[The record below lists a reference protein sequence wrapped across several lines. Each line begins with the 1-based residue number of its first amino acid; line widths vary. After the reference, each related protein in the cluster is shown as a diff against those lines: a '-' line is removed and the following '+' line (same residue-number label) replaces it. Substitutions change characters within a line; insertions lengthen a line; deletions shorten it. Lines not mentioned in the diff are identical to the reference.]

1 MITIQD
7 NNYQGKVCS
16 LHDVADLL
24 SIGNKSIRQ
33 LCDENEHLL
42 VFPLSIDDTDDRIGD
57 STIVDIYAEDEN
69 FVRIKSGNI
78 MGFVGRKNQQL
89 KIYSRFDNQ
98 KHDLFLHYMLQ
109 KVFSFNIF
117 NLDFTSSEDNVFEFL
132 VYMFPAILKKA
143 MRQGIYKEYRRFRH
157 NDANVRGTI
166 DISRHIRENIPF
178 RGTVAYNTREF
189 SFDNSVT
196 ELIRHT
202 IEYIKTI
209 PSGDI
214 ILSSDKTVEDCIK
227 KIVSYTHSYN
237 YTERI
242 KIIQDNLR
250 PRIHPFYKEY
260 TALQKLCVQILRQ
273 EEIKYGTDDDRIY
286 GILFDGAWLWEE
298 YLNTLLCKKGFI
310 HPENKLGTGA
320 IYLFEHGGQRF
331 PDFWKQD
338 IVLDAK
344 YKKLAINGTRLDIER
359 DDVHQIMAYMYRL
372 KAQRGGVICP
382 LTGNEN
388 KIISERMHK
397 DSYKGVMAI
406 YALAIPKDCN
416 TYADFVKQMAKSEN
430 SFLQKN
436 ITRGE
441 KVK

>member
-57 STIVDIYAEDEN
+57 STIIDIYAENEN

-98 KHDLFLHYMLQ
+98 KHDFFLHYMLQ

-132 VYMFPAILKKA
+132 VYMFPAMLKIA
-143 MRQGIYKEYRRFRH
+143 MRQGVYKEYRRFRH

-189 SFDNSVT
+189 SFDNSIT

-227 KIVSYTHSYN
+227 KIVSYTPSYSH
-237 YTERI
+237 TERI
-242 KIIQDNLR
+242 KIIQDNLL
-250 PRIHPFYKEY
+250 PCNHPFYKEY

-298 YLNTLLCKKGFI
+298 YLNTLLCEKGFI
-310 HPENKLGTGA
+310 HPENKLGTGS

-372 KAQRGGVICP
+372 KASKGGIVCP
-382 LTGNEN
+382 YDGEKN
-388 KIISERMHK
+388 KIISQNMHK
-397 DSYKGVMAI
+397 DSYLGSLSL
-406 YALAIPKDCN
+406 YALAIPKNCIS
-416 TYADFVKQMAKSEN
+416 YEDFVKRIVDNERVLLEELS
-430 SFLQKN
+430 
-436 ITRGE
+436 
-441 KVK
+441 

>member
-16 LHDVADLL
+16 LHDTADLL
-24 SIGNKSIRQ
+24 SIGNKPIRQ

-57 STIVDIYAEDEN
+57 STIVDIYAEDEKS
-69 FVRIKSGNI
+69 VRIKSGNI
-78 MGFVGRKNQQL
+78 MGFVGRKNQQM

-98 KHDLFLHYMLQ
+98 KHDFFLHYMLQ

-132 VYMFPAILKKA
+132 VYMFPAMLKKA
-143 MRQGIYKEYRRFRH
+143 MRQGIYKEYIRFRH

-189 SFDNSVT
+189 SFDNSIT

-214 ILSSDKTVEDCIK
+214 IISSDKTVEDCIK
-227 KIVSYTHSYN
+227 KIISYTPSYSH
-237 YTERI
+237 TERI
-242 KIIQDNLR
+242 KIIQDNLL
-250 PRIHPFYKEY
+250 PCNHPFYTEY

-298 YLNTLLCKKGFI
+298 YLNTLLCEKGFI

-344 YKKLAINGTRLDIER
+344 YKKLAINGNRLDIDR

-372 KAQRGGVICP
+372 KAPKGGIICP
-382 LTGNEN
+382 FMGDDN
-388 KIISERMHK
+388 KVISQNMHK
-397 DSYKGVMAI
+397 DSYLGTI
-406 YALAIPKDCN
+406 SLYALAIPKNCSS
-416 TYADFVKQMAKSEN
+416 YEDFVKRIIEN
-430 SFLQKN
+430 ERALLEELS
-436 ITRGE
+436 
-441 KVK
+441 

>member
-57 STIVDIYAEDEN
+57 STIIDIYAENEN

-98 KHDLFLHYMLQ
+98 KHDFFLHYMLQ

-132 VYMFPAILKKA
+132 VYMFPAMLKKA
-143 MRQGIYKEYRRFRH
+143 MRQGVYKEYRRFRH

-166 DISRHIRENIPF
+166 DIRRHIRATIPF

-189 SFDNSVT
+189 SFDNSIT

-237 YTERI
+237 HTERI
-242 KIIQDNLR
+242 KIIQDNLL
-250 PRIHPFYKEY
+250 PCNHPFYTEY

-298 YLNTLLCKKGFI
+298 YLNTLLCEKGFI

-344 YKKLAINGTRLDIER
+344 YKKLAINGNRLDIER

-372 KAQRGGVICP
+372 KASKGGIVCP
-382 LTGNEN
+382 YDGEKN
-388 KIISERMHK
+388 KIISQNMHK
-397 DSYKGVMAI
+397 DSYLGSLSL
-406 YALAIPKDCN
+406 YALAIPKNCIS
-416 TYADFVKQMAKSEN
+416 YEDFVKRIVDNERVLLEELS
-430 SFLQKN
+430 
-436 ITRGE
+436 
-441 KVK
+441 

>member
-16 LHDVADLL
+16 LHDTADLL
-24 SIGNKSIRQ
+24 SIGNKPIRQ

-57 STIVDIYAEDEN
+57 STIVDIYTEDEN
-69 FVRIKSGNI
+69 SIRIKSGNI
-78 MGFVGRKNQQL
+78 MGFVGRKNQQM

-98 KHDLFLHYMLQ
+98 KHDFFLHYMLQ

-132 VYMFPAILKKA
+132 VYMFPAMLKKA
-143 MRQGIYKEYRRFRH
+143 MRQGVYKEYRKFRH

-166 DISRHIRENIPF
+166 DISRHIRENFPF
-178 RGTVAYNTREF
+178 RGTVAYNTKEY
-189 SFDNSVT
+189 SFDNSIT

-227 KIVSYTHSYN
+227 KIISYTPSYSH
-237 YTERI
+237 TERI
-242 KIIQDNLR
+242 KIIQDNLL
-250 PRIHPFYKEY
+250 PCNHPFYTEY

-298 YLNTLLCKKGFI
+298 YLNTLLCEKGFI

-331 PDFWKQD
+331 PDFWKQN

-344 YKKLAINGTRLDIER
+344 YKKLAINGNRLDIER

-372 KAQRGGVICP
+372 KASKGGIVCP
-382 LTGNEN
+382 YDGEKN
-388 KIISERMHK
+388 KIISQNMHK
-397 DSYKGVMAI
+397 DSYLGSLSL
-406 YALAIPKDCN
+406 YALAIPKNCSS
-416 TYADFVKQMAKSEN
+416 YEDFTELIVEN
-430 SFLQKN
+430 ERTLLEELS
-436 ITRGE
+436 
-441 KVK
+441 

>member
-57 STIVDIYAEDEN
+57 STIIDIYAENEN

-98 KHDLFLHYMLQ
+98 KHDFFLHYMLQ

-132 VYMFPAILKKA
+132 VYMFPAMLKIA
-143 MRQGIYKEYRRFRH
+143 MRQGVYKEYRRFRH

-189 SFDNSVT
+189 SFDNSIT

-227 KIVSYTHSYN
+227 KIVSYTPSYSH
-237 YTERI
+237 TERI
-242 KIIQDNLR
+242 KIIQDNLL
-250 PRIHPFYKEY
+250 PCNHPFYKEY

-298 YLNTLLCKKGFI
+298 YLNTLLCEKGFI
-310 HPENKLGTGA
+310 HPENKLGTGS

-344 YKKLAINGTRLDIER
+344 YKKLAINGNRLDIER

-372 KAQRGGVICP
+372 KAPKGGIICP
-382 LTGNEN
+382 YVGDDN
-388 KIISERMHK
+388 KVISQNMHK
-397 DSYKGVMAI
+397 DSYLGSLSL
-406 YALAIPKDCN
+406 YALAIPKNCIL
-416 TYADFVKQMAKSEN
+416 YEDFVKRIVDNERVLLEELS
-430 SFLQKN
+430 
-436 ITRGE
+436 
-441 KVK
+441 

>member
-7 NNYQGKVCS
+7 NNYQGKVFS
-16 LHDVADLL
+16 LHDAADLL
-24 SIGNKSIRQ
+24 SVGNKPIRQ

-57 STIVDIYAEDEN
+57 STIVDIYAEN
-69 FVRIKSGNI
+69 KKSVRIKSRNI
-78 MGFVGRKNQQL
+78 MGFVGRNNQQM

-98 KHDLFLHYMLQ
+98 KHDFFLHYMLQ

-117 NLDFTSSEDNVFEFL
+117 NWDFTSSEDNVFEFL
-132 VYMFPAILKKA
+132 VYMFPAMLKKA
-143 MRQGIYKEYRRFRH
+143 MRQGVYKEYRKFRH

-178 RGTVAYNTREF
+178 RGTVAYNTKEY
-189 SFDNSVT
+189 SFDNSIT

-202 IEYIKTI
+202 IEYIKII

-227 KIVSYTHSYN
+227 KIISYTPSYSH
-237 YTERI
+237 TERT
-242 KIIQDNLR
+242 KIIQENLI
-250 PRIHPFYKEY
+250 PRNHPFYTKY
-260 TALQKLCVQILRQ
+260 TTLQKLCVQILRQ
-273 EEIKYGTDDDRIY
+273 EEIKYGADDDRIY

-298 YLNTLLCKKGFI
+298 YLNTLLCEKGFI

-338 IVLDAK
+338 FVLDAK
-344 YKKLAINGTRLDIER
+344 YKRLAVNGNSLDISR

-372 KAQRGGVICP
+372 KAYKGGIVCP
-382 LTGNEN
+382 YDGEKN
-388 KIISERMHK
+388 KIISQNMHK
-397 DSYKGVMAI
+397 DSYLGSLSL
-406 YALAIPKDCN
+406 YTLAIPKNCSS
-416 TYADFVKQMAKSEN
+416 YEDFAKRIVEN
-430 SFLQKN
+430 ERALLEELS
-436 ITRGE
+436 
-441 KVK
+441 

>member
-33 LCDENEHLL
+33 LCNENEHLL

-78 MGFVGRKNQQL
+78 MGFVGRKNQQM

-98 KHDLFLHYMLQ
+98 EHDYFLHYMLQ

-117 NLDFTSSEDNVFEFL
+117 NLDFTSSEYNVFEFL
-132 VYMFPAILKKA
+132 VYMFPAMLKKA
-143 MRQGIYKEYRRFRH
+143 MRQGVYKEYRKFRH

-178 RGTVAYNTREF
+178 RGTVAYNTKEY
-189 SFDNSVT
+189 SFDNSIT

-227 KIVSYTHSYN
+227 KIISYTPSYSH
-237 YTERI
+237 TERI
-242 KIIQDNLR
+242 KIIQDNLL
-250 PRIHPFYKEY
+250 PCNHPFYTEY

-298 YLNTLLCKKGFI
+298 YLNTLLCEKGFI

-344 YKKLAINGTRLDIER
+344 YKKLAINGNRLDIER

-372 KAQRGGVICP
+372 KASKGGIVCP
-382 LTGNEN
+382 YDGEKN
-388 KIISERMHK
+388 KIISQNMHK
-397 DSYKGVMAI
+397 DSYLGSLSL
-406 YALAIPKDCN
+406 YALAISKNCSS
-416 TYADFVKQMAKSEN
+416 YQDFTKRIVEN
-430 SFLQKN
+430 ERILLEELS
-436 ITRGE
+436 
-441 KVK
+441 

>member
-33 LCDENEHLL
+33 LCNENEHLL

-78 MGFVGRKNQQL
+78 MGFVGRKNQQM

-98 KHDLFLHYMLQ
+98 EHDYFLHYMLQ

-132 VYMFPAILKKA
+132 VYMFPAMLKKA
-143 MRQGIYKEYRRFRH
+143 MRQGVYKEYRKFRH

-178 RGTVAYNTREF
+178 RGTVAYNTKEY
-189 SFDNSVT
+189 SFDNSIT

-227 KIVSYTHSYN
+227 KIISYTPSYSH
-237 YTERI
+237 TERI
-242 KIIQDNLR
+242 KIIQDNLL
-250 PRIHPFYKEY
+250 PCNHPFYTEY

-298 YLNTLLCKKGFI
+298 YLNTLLCEKGFI

-344 YKKLAINGTRLDIER
+344 YKKLAISGSRLDIER

-372 KAQRGGVICP
+372 KASKGGIVCP
-382 LTGNEN
+382 YDGEKN
-388 KIISERMHK
+388 KIISQNMHK
-397 DSYKGVMAI
+397 DSYLGSLSL
-406 YALAIPKDCN
+406 YALAISKNCSS
-416 TYADFVKQMAKSEN
+416 YQDFTKRIVEN
-430 SFLQKN
+430 ERILLEELS
-436 ITRGE
+436 
-441 KVK
+441 

>member
-1 MITIQD
+1 MITIPD
-7 NNYQGKVCS
+7 NNYKGKVCP
-16 LHDVADLL
+16 LHEAADLL
-24 SIGNKSIRQ
+24 PISNKPIRQ
-33 LCDENEHLL
+33 LCEENEHLL
-42 VFPLSIDDTDDRIGD
+42 IFPLSIDDTDDRIGD
-57 STIVDIYAEDEN
+57 NTIIDIYAEDEN
-69 FVRIKSGNI
+69 SVRIKSENI
-78 MGFVGRKNQQL
+78 MGFVGRKNQQM

-98 KHDLFLHYMLQ
+98 GHDYFLHYMLQ
-109 KVFSFNIF
+109 KVFSYNIF
-117 NLDFTSSEDNVFEFL
+117 NWDFTSSEDNVFEFL
-132 VYMFPAILKKA
+132 VYIFPAMLKKA
-143 MRQGIYKEYRRFRH
+143 MRQGVYKEYRRFRH
-157 NDANVRGTI
+157 NDANVHGTI

-237 YTERI
+237 HTERI

-298 YLNTLLCKKGFI
+298 YLNNLLCKKGFI

-344 YKKLAINGTRLDIER
+344 YKKLAINGTRLDVER
-359 DDVHQIMAYMYRL
+359 NDVHQIMAYMYRL
-372 KAQRGGVICP
+372 KASKGGIVCP
-382 LTGNEN
+382 YNGEKN
-388 KIISERMHK
+388 KIISQNMHK
-397 DSYKGVMAI
+397 DSYLGSLSL
-406 YALAIPKDCN
+406 YALAIPKNCSS
-416 TYADFVKQMAKSEN
+416 YEDFAKRIVEN
-430 SFLQKN
+430 ERALL
-436 ITRGE
+436 E
-441 KVK
+441 ELL

>member
-16 LHDVADLL
+16 LHDTTDLL

-57 STIVDIYAEDEN
+57 STIVDIYAEDKSS
-69 FVRIKSGNI
+69 VRIKSGNI
-78 MGFVGRKNQQL
+78 MGFVGRKNQQI

-98 KHDLFLHYMLQ
+98 KHDFFLHYMLQ

-117 NLDFTSSEDNVFEFL
+117 NLDFTSSEDSVFEFL

-178 RGTVAYNTREF
+178 QGTVAYNTREL

-209 PSGDI
+209 PSGDV
-214 ILSSDKTVEDCIK
+214 ILSSDKAVDDYIK
-227 KIVSYTHSYN
+227 KLISYTPSYCH
-237 YTERI
+237 TERI
-242 KIIQDNLR
+242 KIIQDNLL
-250 PRIHPFYKEY
+250 PRNHPFYTEY
-260 TALQKLCVQILRQ
+260 AALQKLCIQILRH
-273 EEIKYGTDDDRIY
+273 EEIKYGTDDEKIY

-298 YLNTLLCKKGFI
+298 YLNTLLCEKGFI

-320 IYLFEHGGQRF
+320 IYLFEHGGLRF

-344 YKKLAINGTRLDIER
+344 YKKLAINGNRLDIER

-372 KAQRGGVICP
+372 KAPKGGIICP
-382 LTGNEN
+382 FMGDDN
-388 KIISERMHK
+388 KVISQNMHK
-397 DSYKGVMAI
+397 DSYLGTM
-406 YALAIPKDCN
+406 YLHALAIPRDCN
-416 TYADFVKQMAKSEN
+416 SYEEFVKRIAEKEN
-430 SFLQKN
+430 ALLKETS
-436 ITRGE
+436 
-441 KVK
+441 

>member
-57 STIVDIYAEDEN
+57 STLIDIYAENEN

-98 KHDLFLHYMLQ
+98 KHDFFLHYMLQ

-132 VYMFPAILKKA
+132 VYMFPAMLKIA
-143 MRQGIYKEYRRFRH
+143 MRQGVYKEYRRFRH

-189 SFDNSVT
+189 SFDNSIT

-237 YTERI
+237 HTERI

-310 HPENKLGTGA
+310 HPENKLGTGS

-344 YKKLAINGTRLDIER
+344 YKKLAINGNRLDIER

-372 KAQRGGVICP
+372 KAPKGGIICP
-382 LTGNEN
+382 YVGDDN
-388 KIISERMHK
+388 KVISQNMHK
-397 DSYKGVMAI
+397 DSYLGSLSL
-406 YALAIPKDCN
+406 YALAIPKNCSS
-416 TYADFVKQMAKSEN
+416 YEDFTKCVIEN
-430 SFLQKN
+430 ERTLLEELS
-436 ITRGE
+436 
-441 KVK
+441 

>member
-33 LCDENEHLL
+33 LCNENEHLL

-78 MGFVGRKNQQL
+78 MGFVGRKNQQM

-98 KHDLFLHYMLQ
+98 EHDYFLHYMLQ

-132 VYMFPAILKKA
+132 VYMFPAMLKKA
-143 MRQGIYKEYRRFRH
+143 MRQGVYKEYRIFRH

-178 RGTVAYNTREF
+178 RGTVAYDTKEY
-189 SFDNSVT
+189 SFDNSIT

-227 KIVSYTHSYN
+227 KIISYTPSYSH
-237 YTERI
+237 TERI
-242 KIIQDNLR
+242 KIIQDNLL
-250 PRIHPFYKEY
+250 PCNHPFYTEY

-298 YLNTLLCKKGFI
+298 YLNTLLCEKGFI

-344 YKKLAINGTRLDIER
+344 YKKLAINGNRLDIER

-372 KAQRGGVICP
+372 KASKGGIVCP
-382 LTGNEN
+382 YDGEKN
-388 KIISERMHK
+388 KIISQNMHK
-397 DSYKGVMAI
+397 DSYLGSLSL
-406 YALAIPKDCN
+406 YALAISKNCSS
-416 TYADFVKQMAKSEN
+416 YQDFTKRIVEN
-430 SFLQKN
+430 ERILLEELS
-436 ITRGE
+436 
-441 KVK
+441 

>member
-57 STIVDIYAEDEN
+57 STIIDIYAENEN

-98 KHDLFLHYMLQ
+98 KHDFFLHYMLQ

-132 VYMFPAILKKA
+132 VYMFPAMLKIA
-143 MRQGIYKEYRRFRH
+143 MRQGVYKEYRRFRH

-189 SFDNSVT
+189 SFDNSIT

-227 KIVSYTHSYN
+227 KIVSYTPSYSH
-237 YTERI
+237 TERI
-242 KIIQDNLR
+242 KIIQDNLL
-250 PRIHPFYKEY
+250 PCNHPFYKEY

-298 YLNTLLCKKGFI
+298 YLNTLLCEKGFI
-310 HPENKLGTGA
+310 HPENKLGTGS

-344 YKKLAINGTRLDIER
+344 YKKLAINGNRLDIER

-372 KAQRGGVICP
+372 KASKGGIVCP
-382 LTGNEN
+382 YDGEKN
-388 KIISERMHK
+388 KIISQNMHK
-397 DSYKGVMAI
+397 DSYLGSLSL
-406 YALAIPKDCN
+406 YALAIPKNCIS
-416 TYADFVKQMAKSEN
+416 YEDFVKRIVDNERVLLEELS
-430 SFLQKN
+430 
-436 ITRGE
+436 
-441 KVK
+441 

>member
-57 STIVDIYAEDEN
+57 STIIDIYAENEN

-98 KHDLFLHYMLQ
+98 KHDFFLHYMLQ

-132 VYMFPAILKKA
+132 VYMFPAMLKIA
-143 MRQGIYKEYRRFRH
+143 MRQGVYKEYRRFRH

-178 RGTVAYNTREF
+178 RGNVAYNTREF
-189 SFDNSVT
+189 SFDNSIT

-227 KIVSYTHSYN
+227 KIVSYTPSYSH
-237 YTERI
+237 TERI
-242 KIIQDNLR
+242 KIIQDNLL
-250 PRIHPFYKEY
+250 PCNHPFYKEY

-298 YLNTLLCKKGFI
+298 YLNTLLCEKGFI
-310 HPENKLGTGA
+310 HPENKLGTGS

-344 YKKLAINGTRLDIER
+344 YKKLAINGNRLDIER

-372 KAQRGGVICP
+372 KAPKGGIICP
-382 LTGNEN
+382 YVGDDN
-388 KIISERMHK
+388 KVISQNMHK
-397 DSYKGVMAI
+397 DSYLGSLSL
-406 YALAIPKDCN
+406 YALAIPKNCIS
-416 TYADFVKQMAKSEN
+416 YEDFVKRIVDNERVLLEELS
-430 SFLQKN
+430 
-436 ITRGE
+436 
-441 KVK
+441 

>member
-57 STIVDIYAEDEN
+57 STIIDIYAENEN

-98 KHDLFLHYMLQ
+98 KHDFFLHYMLQ

-132 VYMFPAILKKA
+132 VYMFPAMLKIA
-143 MRQGIYKEYRRFRH
+143 MRQGVYKEYRRFRH

-178 RGTVAYNTREF
+178 RGNVAYNTREF
-189 SFDNSVT
+189 SFDNSIT

-227 KIVSYTHSYN
+227 KIVSYTPSYSH
-237 YTERI
+237 TERI
-242 KIIQDNLR
+242 KIIQDNLL
-250 PRIHPFYKEY
+250 PCNHPFYKEY

-298 YLNTLLCKKGFI
+298 YLNTLLCEKGFI
-310 HPENKLGTGA
+310 HPENKLGTGS

-344 YKKLAINGTRLDIER
+344 YKKLAINGNRLDIER

-372 KAQRGGVICP
+372 KAPKGGIICP
-382 LTGNEN
+382 YVGDDN
-388 KIISERMHK
+388 KVISQNMHK
-397 DSYKGVMAI
+397 DSYLGSLSL
-406 YALAIPKDCN
+406 YALAIPKNCIL
-416 TYADFVKQMAKSEN
+416 YEDFVKRIVDNERVLLEELS
-430 SFLQKN
+430 
-436 ITRGE
+436 
-441 KVK
+441 

>member
-16 LHDVADLL
+16 LHDTTDLL
-24 SIGNKSIRQ
+24 SIGNKPIRQ

-42 VFPLSIDDTDDRIGD
+42 VFPLSIDDTEDRIGD

-69 FVRIKSGNI
+69 SVRIKSGNI

-89 KIYSRFDNQ
+89 EIYSRFDNK
-98 KHDLFLHYMLQ
+98 KHDFFLHYMLQ

-117 NLDFTSSEDNVFEFL
+117 NLDFTSSEDHVFEFL

-143 MRQGIYKEYRRFRH
+143 MRHGIYKEYRRFRH

-178 RGTVAYNTREF
+178 RGTVAYNTREL

-209 PSGDI
+209 PSGDV
-214 ILSSDKTVEDCIK
+214 ILSSDKAVDDYIK
-227 KIVSYTHSYN
+227 KLISYTPSYCH
-237 YTERI
+237 TERI
-242 KIIQDNLR
+242 KIIQDNLL
-250 PRIHPFYKEY
+250 PRNHPFYTEY
-260 TALQKLCVQILRQ
+260 AALQKLCIQILRH
-273 EEIKYGTDDDRIY
+273 EEIKYGTDDDKIY

-298 YLNTLLCKKGFI
+298 YLNTLLCEKGFI
-310 HPENKLGTGA
+310 HSENKLGTGA

-344 YKKLAINGTRLDIER
+344 YKKLAINGNRLDIER

-372 KAQRGGVICP
+372 KAPKGGIICP
-382 LTGNEN
+382 FMGDDN
-388 KIISERMHK
+388 KVISQNMHK
-397 DSYKGVMAI
+397 DSYLGSMYL
-406 YALAIPKDCN
+406 YALAIPRDYN
-416 TYADFVKQMAKSEN
+416 SYEEFVKRIAEKEN
-430 SFLQKN
+430 ALLKE
-436 ITRGE
+436 IL
-441 KVK
+441 

>member
-1 MITIQD
+1 MITIPD
-7 NNYQGKVCS
+7 NNYKGKVCP
-16 LHDVADLL
+16 LHEAADLL
-24 SIGNKSIRQ
+24 PISNKPIRQ
-33 LCDENEHLL
+33 LCEENEHLL
-42 VFPLSIDDTDDRIGD
+42 IFPLSIDDTDDRIGNN
-57 STIVDIYAEDEN
+57 TIIDIYAEDEN
-69 FVRIKSGNI
+69 SVRIKSENI
-78 MGFVGRKNQQL
+78 MGFVGRKNQQM

-98 KHDLFLHYMLQ
+98 GHDYFLHYMLQ
-109 KVFSFNIF
+109 KVFSYNIF
-117 NLDFTSSEDNVFEFL
+117 NWDFTSSEDNVFEFL
-132 VYMFPAILKKA
+132 VYIFPAMLKKA
-143 MRQGIYKEYRRFRH
+143 MRQGVYKEYRRFRH
-157 NDANVRGTI
+157 NDANVHGTI

-237 YTERI
+237 HTERI

-298 YLNTLLCKKGFI
+298 YLNNLLCKKGFI

-344 YKKLAINGTRLDIER
+344 YKKLAINGTRLDVER
-359 DDVHQIMAYMYRL
+359 NDVHQIMAYMYRL
-372 KAQRGGVICP
+372 KASKGGIVCP
-382 LTGNEN
+382 YNGEKN
-388 KIISERMHK
+388 KIISQNMHK
-397 DSYKGVMAI
+397 DSYLGSLSL
-406 YALAIPKDCN
+406 YALAIPKNCSS
-416 TYADFVKQMAKSEN
+416 YEDFAKRIVEN
-430 SFLQKN
+430 ERALL
-436 ITRGE
+436 E
-441 KVK
+441 ELL

>member
-16 LHDVADLL
+16 LHDTADLI
-24 SIGNKSIRQ
+24 SIGNKPIRQ
-33 LCDENEHLL
+33 LCDENENLL
-42 VFPLSIDDTDDRIGD
+42 VFPLSIDYTDDRIGD
-57 STIVDIYAEDEN
+57 CTIVDIYAEDEN
-69 FVRIKSGNI
+69 SVRIKSGNI
-78 MGFVGRKNQQL
+78 MGFVGRKNQQM
-89 KIYSRFDNQ
+89 KIYSRFENQ
-98 KHDLFLHYMLQ
+98 KHDFFLHYMLQ

-143 MRQGIYKEYRRFRH
+143 MRQGVYKEYRRFRH

-166 DISRHIRENIPF
+166 DISRNIRENIPF

-189 SFDNSVT
+189 SFDNSIT

-209 PSGDI
+209 PSGDV
-214 ILSSDKTVEDCIK
+214 ILSSDKVVDDYIK
-227 KIVSYTHSYN
+227 KIISYTPSYCH
-237 YTERI
+237 TERI
-242 KIIQDNLR
+242 KIIQDNLL
-250 PRIHPFYKEY
+250 PCNHPFYTEY

-273 EEIKYGTDDDRIY
+273 EEIKYGTDDDRVY

-298 YLNTLLCKKGFI
+298 YLNTLLYEKGFI
-310 HPENKLGTGA
+310 HPENKLGTGS

-344 YKKLAINGTRLDIER
+344 YKKLAINGNRLDIER

-372 KAQRGGVICP
+372 KPPKGGIICP
-382 LTGNEN
+382 YVGDDN
-388 KIISERMHK
+388 KVISQNMHK
-397 DSYKGVMAI
+397 DSYLGSLSL
-406 YALAIPKDCN
+406 YALAIPKNCSS
-416 TYADFVKQMAKSEN
+416 YEDFVKRIVEN
-430 SFLQKN
+430 ERALLEELS
-436 ITRGE
+436 
-441 KVK
+441 

>member
-7 NNYQGKVCS
+7 NNYQGKVFS
-16 LHDVADLL
+16 LHDAADLL
-24 SIGNKSIRQ
+24 SVGNKPIRQ

-57 STIVDIYAEDEN
+57 STIVDIYAEDGKS
-69 FVRIKSGNI
+69 VRIKSGNI

-98 KHDLFLHYMLQ
+98 EQDFFLHYMLQ

-132 VYMFPAILKKA
+132 VYMFPAMLKKA

-157 NDANVRGTI
+157 NDANVHGTI

-189 SFDNSVT
+189 SFDNSIT

-214 ILSSDKTVEDCIK
+214 ILSSDKAVEDCIK

-237 YTERI
+237 HTERI

-298 YLNTLLCKKGFI
+298 YLNTLLCEKGFI
-310 HPENKLGTGA
+310 HPENKLGTGS

-344 YKKLAINGTRLDIER
+344 YKKLAINGNRLDIER
-359 DDVHQIMAYMYRL
+359 NDVHQIMAYMYRL
-372 KAQRGGVICP
+372 KASKGGIVCP
-382 LTGNEN
+382 YDGEKN
-388 KIISERMHK
+388 KIISQNMHK
-397 DSYKGVMAI
+397 DSYLGSLSL
-406 YALAIPKDCN
+406 YALAIPKNCSS
-416 TYADFVKQMAKSEN
+416 YEDFTKLIVEN
-430 SFLQKN
+430 ERTLLEELS
-436 ITRGE
+436 
-441 KVK
+441 

>member
-57 STIVDIYAEDEN
+57 STIIDIYAENEN

-98 KHDLFLHYMLQ
+98 KHDFFLHYMLQ
-109 KVFSFNIF
+109 KVFSFNMF

-132 VYMFPAILKKA
+132 VYMFPAMLKIA
-143 MRQGIYKEYRRFRH
+143 MRQGVYKEYRRFRH

-189 SFDNSVT
+189 SFDNSIT

-227 KIVSYTHSYN
+227 KIVSYTPSYSH
-237 YTERI
+237 TERI
-242 KIIQDNLR
+242 KIIQDNLL
-250 PRIHPFYKEY
+250 PCNHPFYKEY

-298 YLNTLLCKKGFI
+298 YLNTLLCEKGFI
-310 HPENKLGTGA
+310 HPENKLGTGS

-344 YKKLAINGTRLDIER
+344 YKKLAINGNRLDIER

-372 KAQRGGVICP
+372 KAPKGGIICP
-382 LTGNEN
+382 YVGDDN
-388 KIISERMHK
+388 KVISQNMHK
-397 DSYKGVMAI
+397 DSYLGSLSL
-406 YALAIPKDCN
+406 YALAIPKNCIS
-416 TYADFVKQMAKSEN
+416 YEDFVKRIVDNERVLLEELS
-430 SFLQKN
+430 
-436 ITRGE
+436 
-441 KVK
+441 

>member
-1 MITIQD
+1 MV
-7 NNYQGKVCS
+7 YS
-16 LHDVADLL
+16 LHDTADLL
-24 SIGNKSIRQ
+24 SIANKPIKQ

-42 VFPLSIDDTDDRIGD
+42 VFPLSIDETNDRIGD
-57 STIVDIYAEDEN
+57 CTIVDIYAKDEN
-69 FVRIKSGNI
+69 SVKIKSGNI

-98 KHDLFLHYMLQ
+98 KHDFFLHYMLQ

-132 VYMFPAILKKA
+132 VYMFPAMLKKA
-143 MRQGIYKEYRRFRH
+143 MRQGIYKEYKRFRH
-157 NDANVRGTI
+157 NDANVHGTI

-209 PSGDI
+209 PSGGI
-214 ILSSDKTVEDCIK
+214 ILSSDKAVEDCIK
-227 KIVSYTHSYN
+227 KIVSYTHSYSH
-237 YTERI
+237 TERI

-298 YLNTLLCKKGFI
+298 YLNTLLCEKGFI
-310 HPENKLGTGA
+310 HPENKLGTGS

-344 YKKLAINGTRLDIER
+344 YKKLAINGNRLDIER
-359 DDVHQIMAYMYRL
+359 NDVHQIMAYMYRL
-372 KAQRGGVICP
+372 KAPKGGIICP
-382 LTGNEN
+382 FMGDDN
-388 KIISERMHK
+388 KVISQKMHK
-397 DSYKGVMAI
+397 DSYLGTMSL
-406 YALAIPKDCN
+406 YALAIPRDC
-416 TYADFVKQMAKSEN
+416 YSYEEFVKRIAEKEN
-430 SFLQKN
+430 ALLNEIS
-436 ITRGE
+436 
-441 KVK
+441 

>member
-57 STIVDIYAEDEN
+57 STIIDIYAENEN

-98 KHDLFLHYMLQ
+98 KHDFFLHYMLQ

-132 VYMFPAILKKA
+132 VYMFPAMLKIA
-143 MRQGIYKEYRRFRH
+143 MRQGVYKEYRRFRH

-189 SFDNSVT
+189 SFDNSIT

-227 KIVSYTHSYN
+227 KIVSYTPSYSH
-237 YTERI
+237 TERI
-242 KIIQDNLR
+242 KIIQDNLL
-250 PRIHPFYKEY
+250 PCNHPFYKEY

-298 YLNTLLCKKGFI
+298 YLNTLLCEKGFI
-310 HPENKLGTGA
+310 HPENKLGTGS

-344 YKKLAINGTRLDIER
+344 YKKLAINGNRLDIER

-372 KAQRGGVICP
+372 KASKGGIVCP
-382 LTGNEN
+382 YDGEKN
-388 KIISERMHK
+388 KIISQNMHK
-397 DSYKGVMAI
+397 DSYLGSLSL
-406 YALAIPKDCN
+406 YALAIPKNCSS
-416 TYADFVKQMAKSEN
+416 YEDFTKCIIEN
-430 SFLQKN
+430 ERTLLEELS
-436 ITRGE
+436 
-441 KVK
+441 

>member
-1 MITIQD
+1 MIIIQD

-16 LHDVADLL
+16 LHDTTDLL
-24 SIGNKSIRQ
+24 SIGNKPIRQ
-33 LCDENEHLL
+33 LCEENEHLL

-57 STIVDIYAEDEN
+57 STIVDIYAEDKN
-69 FVRIKSGNI
+69 SIRIKSGNI
-78 MGFVGRKNQQL
+78 MGFVGRKNQQM

-98 KHDLFLHYMLQ
+98 EHDYFLHYMLQ

-132 VYMFPAILKKA
+132 VYMFPAMLKKA
-143 MRQGIYKEYRRFRH
+143 MRQGVYKEYRRFRH
-157 NDANVRGTI
+157 NDANVHGTI

-189 SFDNSVT
+189 SYDNSVT

-227 KIVSYTHSYN
+227 KIVSYTPSYSH
-237 YTERI
+237 TERI

-298 YLNTLLCKKGFI
+298 YLNTLLCEKGFI

-331 PDFWKQD
+331 PDFWKQN

-344 YKKLAINGTRLDIER
+344 YKRLAVNGNSLDISR

-372 KAQRGGVICP
+372 KANKGGIICP
-382 LTGNEN
+382 YKGEKN
-388 KIISERMHK
+388 KIISQNMHK
-397 DSYKGVMAI
+397 DSYLGSLSL
-406 YALAIPKDCN
+406 YALAIPKNCSS
-416 TYADFVKQMAKSEN
+416 YEDFAKLIVEN
-430 SFLQKN
+430 ERTLLEELS
-436 ITRGE
+436 
-441 KVK
+441 

>member
-33 LCDENEHLL
+33 LCNENEHLL

-78 MGFVGRKNQQL
+78 MGFVGRKNQQM

-98 KHDLFLHYMLQ
+98 EHDYFLHYMLQ

-132 VYMFPAILKKA
+132 VYMFPAMLKKA
-143 MRQGIYKEYRRFRH
+143 MRQGVYKEYRKFRH

-178 RGTVAYNTREF
+178 RGTVAYNTKEY
-189 SFDNSVT
+189 SFDNSIT

-214 ILSSDKTVEDCIK
+214 ILSSDKTVEDYIK
-227 KIVSYTHSYN
+227 KIISYTPSYSH
-237 YTERI
+237 TERI
-242 KIIQDNLR
+242 KIIQDNLL
-250 PRIHPFYKEY
+250 PCNHPFYTEY

-298 YLNTLLCKKGFI
+298 YLNTLLCEKGFI

-344 YKKLAINGTRLDIER
+344 YKKLAINGNRLDIER

-372 KAQRGGVICP
+372 KASKGGIVCP
-382 LTGNEN
+382 YDGEKN
-388 KIISERMHK
+388 KIISQNMHK
-397 DSYKGVMAI
+397 DSYLGSLSL
-406 YALAIPKDCN
+406 YALAISKNCSS
-416 TYADFVKQMAKSEN
+416 YQDFTKRIVEN
-430 SFLQKN
+430 ERILLEELS
-436 ITRGE
+436 
-441 KVK
+441 

>member
-1 MITIQD
+1 MVKIQD
-7 NNYQGKVCS
+7 NNYQGKACS
-16 LHDVADLL
+16 LHDAANLL
-24 SIGNKSIRQ
+24 PIANKPIRQ

-42 VFPLSIDDTDDRIGD
+42 VFPLSIDDTYDRIGD
-57 STIVDIYAEDEN
+57 SAIVSIYAEDEN
-69 FVRIKSGNI
+69 SVRIKSGNI

-98 KHDLFLHYMLQ
+98 KHDFFLHYMLQ

-117 NLDFTSSEDNVFEFL
+117 NLDFTSSEDYVFEFL
-132 VYMFPAILKKA
+132 VYMFPAMLKKA
-143 MRQGIYKEYRRFRH
+143 MRQGVYKEYRRFRH

-166 DISRHIRENIPF
+166 DINRHIRENIPF

-189 SFDNSVT
+189 CFDNSVT

-209 PSGDI
+209 PSGDV
-214 ILSSDKTVEDCIK
+214 ILSSDKAVDDCIK
-227 KIVSYTHSYN
+227 KIVSYTPSYN
-237 YTERI
+237 HTERI
-242 KIIQDNLR
+242 KIIKGNLL
-250 PRIHPFYKEY
+250 PCNHPFYTEY
-260 TALQKLCVQILRQ
+260 AVLQKLCVQILRH

-298 YLNTLLCKKGFI
+298 YLNTLLCEKGFI

-344 YKKLAINGTRLDIER
+344 YKKPVINGDRLDIDR

-372 KAQRGGVICP
+372 KAPKGGIICP
-382 LTGNEN
+382 FMGDDN
-388 KIISERMHK
+388 KVISQNMHK
-397 DSYKGVMAI
+397 DSYLGTMYL
-406 YALAIPKDCN
+406 YALAIPRDCN
-416 TYADFVKQMAKSEN
+416 SYEVFVKRIAEKEN
-430 SFLQKN
+430 TLLKEIS
-436 ITRGE
+436 
-441 KVK
+441 

>member
-78 MGFVGRKNQQL
+78 MGFVGRKNQQM

-98 KHDLFLHYMLQ
+98 EHDYFLHYMLQ
-109 KVFSFNIF
+109 KVFSYNIF

-132 VYMFPAILKKA
+132 VYMFPAMLKKA
-143 MRQGIYKEYRRFRH
+143 MRQGVYKEYRRFRH
-157 NDANVRGTI
+157 NNANVRGTI

-189 SFDNSVT
+189 CYDNSIT

-227 KIVSYTHSYN
+227 KIVSYTPSYIH
-237 YTERI
+237 TERI
-242 KIIQDNLR
+242 KIIQDNLL
-250 PRIHPFYKEY
+250 PCNHPFYTEY
-260 TALQKLCVQILRQ
+260 PTLQKLCVQILRQ

-331 PDFWKQD
+331 PDFWKKD

-344 YKKLAINGTRLDIER
+344 YKRLAVNGNSLDISR

-372 KAQRGGVICP
+372 KAYKGGIICP
-382 LTGNEN
+382 YKGEKN
-388 KIISERMHK
+388 KIISQNMHK
-397 DSYKGVMAI
+397 DSYLGSLSL
-406 YALAIPKDCN
+406 YALAIPKNCSS
-416 TYADFVKQMAKSEN
+416 YEDFTERIVEN
-430 SFLQKN
+430 ERTLLEELS
-436 ITRGE
+436 
-441 KVK
+441 

>member
-16 LHDVADLL
+16 LHDTTDLL
-24 SIGNKSIRQ
+24 SIGNKPIRQ
-33 LCDENEHLL
+33 LCEENEHLL

-69 FVRIKSGNI
+69 SIRIKSGNI
-78 MGFVGRKNQQL
+78 MGFVGCKNQQM

-98 KHDLFLHYMLQ
+98 EHDYFLHYMLQ

-132 VYMFPAILKKA
+132 VYMFPAMLKKA
-143 MRQGIYKEYRRFRH
+143 MRQGIYKEYRRFIH

-178 RGTVAYNTREF
+178 RGTVAYYTREF
-189 SFDNSVT
+189 CFDNSIT

-227 KIVSYTHSYN
+227 KIVSYTPSYIH
-237 YTERI
+237 TERI
-242 KIIQDNLR
+242 KIIQDNLL
-250 PRIHPFYKEY
+250 PCNHPFYTEY
-260 TALQKLCVQILRQ
+260 TTLQKLCVQILRQ

-298 YLNTLLCKKGFI
+298 YLNTLLCEKGFI

-344 YKKLAINGTRLDIER
+344 YKKLAINGTRLDVER

-372 KAQRGGVICP
+372 KASKGGIVCP
-382 LTGNEN
+382 YDGEKN
-388 KIISERMHK
+388 KIISQNMHK
-397 DSYKGVMAI
+397 DSYLGSLSL
-406 YALAIPKDCN
+406 YALAIPKNCSS
-416 TYADFVKQMAKSEN
+416 YEDFTKLIVEN
-430 SFLQKN
+430 ERTLL
-436 ITRGE
+436 E
-441 KVK
+441 ELL

>member
-16 LHDVADLL
+16 LHDTADLL
-24 SIGNKSIRQ
+24 SIGNKPIRQ
-33 LCDENEHLL
+33 LCEENEHLL

-57 STIVDIYAEDEN
+57 STIVDIYTEDEN
-69 FVRIKSGNI
+69 SIRIKSGNI
-78 MGFVGRKNQQL
+78 MGFVGRKNQQM

-98 KHDLFLHYMLQ
+98 KHDFFLHYMLQ

-132 VYMFPAILKKA
+132 VYMFPAMLKKA
-143 MRQGIYKEYRRFRH
+143 MRQGVYKEYRKFRH

-166 DISRHIRENIPF
+166 DISRHIRENFPF
-178 RGTVAYNTREF
+178 RGTVAYNTKEY
-189 SFDNSVT
+189 SFDNSIT

-227 KIVSYTHSYN
+227 KIISYTPSYSH
-237 YTERI
+237 TERI
-242 KIIQDNLR
+242 KIIQDNLL
-250 PRIHPFYKEY
+250 PCNHPFYTEY
-260 TALQKLCVQILRQ
+260 TALQKLCVQIFRQ

-298 YLNTLLCKKGFI
+298 YLNTLLCEKGFI

-344 YKKLAINGTRLDIER
+344 YKKLAINGNRLDIER

-372 KAQRGGVICP
+372 KASKGGIVCP
-382 LTGNEN
+382 YDGEKN
-388 KIISERMHK
+388 KIISQKMHK
-397 DSYKGVMAI
+397 DSYLGSLSL
-406 YALAIPKDCN
+406 YALAIPKNCSS
-416 TYADFVKQMAKSEN
+416 YEDFTELIVEN
-430 SFLQKN
+430 ERTLLEELS
-436 ITRGE
+436 
-441 KVK
+441 

>member
-78 MGFVGRKNQQL
+78 MGFVGRKNQQM

-98 KHDLFLHYMLQ
+98 KHDFFPHYLLQ
-109 KVFSFNIF
+109 KLFSFNIF

-132 VYMFPAILKKA
+132 VYMFPAMLKKA
-143 MRQGIYKEYRRFRH
+143 MRQGVYKEYRRFRH
-157 NDANVRGTI
+157 NNANVRGTI

-189 SFDNSVT
+189 CFDNSIT

-227 KIVSYTHSYN
+227 KIVSYTPSYIH
-237 YTERI
+237 TERI

-298 YLNTLLCKKGFI
+298 YLNTLLCEKGFI

-344 YKKLAINGTRLDIER
+344 YKKLAINGNRLDISR

-372 KAQRGGVICP
+372 KASKGGIVCP
-382 LTGNEN
+382 CDGEKN
-388 KIISERMHK
+388 KIISQNMHK
-397 DSYKGVMAI
+397 DSYLGSLSL
-406 YALAIPKDCN
+406 YALAIPKNCSL
-416 TYADFVKQMAKSEN
+416 YEDFTKRIVEN
-430 SFLQKN
+430 ERILLEELS
-436 ITRGE
+436 
-441 KVK
+441 